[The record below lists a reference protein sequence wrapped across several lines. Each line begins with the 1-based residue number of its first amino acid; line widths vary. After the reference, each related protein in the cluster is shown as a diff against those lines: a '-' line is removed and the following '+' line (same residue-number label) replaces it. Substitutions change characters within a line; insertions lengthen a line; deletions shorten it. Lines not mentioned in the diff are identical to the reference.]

1 MTYLNRLVDAE
12 LDLHLASSGAVLIEG
27 PKGCGKTETARRA
40 SRSELLLDI
49 SPDARAIGEIDASLL
64 LAGDTPR
71 LLDEWQIVPALWN
84 QVRRA
89 VDARRASG
97 QFILTGSAVP
107 ADDVTRHTGAGRISR
122 LRMRPM
128 SFLERGLST
137 GGVSLRALLDGTA
150 PSSGDPGLSV
160 RDLADAIV
168 VGGWPLNLGASAPD
182 AMRSLRSY
190 LEDVQ
195 RADIQRVDGVD
206 RDPQRVGRVLRAY
219 ARHIGTEAAL
229 STITADV
236 NGSDGSVHRDT
247 LASYLTALERLL
259 IVEEQPA
266 WAPHLRSRARLRS
279 ASKRHFVDPSLAAAA
294 LRAGPERLLTDPTL
308 LGTLFESLVVR
319 DLRVYAQTMDAQV
332 LHYRDNTDL
341 EIDTIVETTD
351 GRWAAFEV
359 KLGTASIDLAA
370 ENLKRFAAKIDV
382 DRSGMPASLGVITG
396 TGYGYRR
403 PDGIDVIP
411 IGALGA

>member
-1 MTYLNRLVDAE
+1 MTYLSRLVDAE

-64 LAGDTPR
+64 LAGHRPR

-160 RDLADAIV
+160 RDLAHAIV

-236 NGSDGSVHRDT
+236 DGSDGSVHRDT

-382 DRSGMPASLGVITG
+382 DRSGRPASLGVITG